1 MTKTVWIINQYGATP
16 QTGVGGRHHY
26 LARELGRRGY
36 RVCLVVASW
45 HHLLRDG
52 QPDAPEAIEECDG
65 YTLLRVR
72 VPRYAHAHDKM
83 RVLNWFL
90 FAWRLRRVPATL
102 AERDCAQPQAI
113 LYSSP
118 SLIPYLSAARLARR
132 LRARLIFEVRD
143 IWPLSLTEI
152 GSSSPNHP
160 LMRLMQWIEDRA
172 YQEADHVISNLPR
185 AVDHMVMRG
194 LPVERFTWIPNGISL
209 DEVTNPAP
217 LDPSHVAALSGG
229 GFILGYAG
237 TVGVAN
243 AMDVPLE
250 AAARLRDLPDLRLVL
265 VGNGR
270 DKPRLQARVAEL
282 DLEGQVEFLDPIP
295 KTQVQSLLVRFD
307 ACLLSWTDTPLYRF
321 GTSANKLFD
330 YFYSA
335 RPVIN
340 AYSGAE
346 DFVSAYDA
354 GLQVPAGDPDCFADA
369 VRKLYVMSPDER
381 ARLGAN
387 GQHAVLVH
395 FDYARLASRLEQV
408 LFDTSL

>member
-1 MTKTVWIINQYGATP
+1 MTKTVWIINQYGSTP
-16 QTGVGGRHHY
+16 QTGIGGRHHY

-52 QPDAPEAIEECDG
+52 QPDAPEAVEEGDG
-65 YTLLRVR
+65 YTLVRIR
-72 VPRYAHAHDKM
+72 VPRYAHAHDKKRM
-83 RVLNWFL
+83 LNWLL
-90 FAWRLRRVPATL
+90 FAKRLGQVSAL
-102 AERDCAQPQAI
+102 VAERNCAWPHAI

-143 IWPLSLTEI
+143 IWPLTLTEL
-152 GSSSPNHP
+152 GSFSINHP
-160 LMRLMQWIEDRA
+160 LIRLMQWIEDRA

-194 LPVERFTWIPNGISL
+194 LPAENFTWLPNGISL

-217 LDPSHVAALSGG
+217 LEPGHAATLSGG
-229 GFILGYAG
+229 GFVLGYAG
-237 TVGVAN
+237 TMGSAN
-243 AMDVPLE
+243 ALDVPLE
-250 AAARLRDLPDLRLVL
+250 AAVRLLDLPDLRFVL
-265 VGNGR
+265 VGKGR

-282 DLEGQVEFLDPIP
+282 GLKGRVEFLDPIP
-295 KTQVQSLLVRFD
+295 KAQVQSLLSRFD
-307 ACLLSWTDTPLYRF
+307 ACLLSQIDTPIYRF
-321 GTSANKLFD
+321 GTAPNKLFD
-330 YFYSA
+330 YFYAA

-346 DFVSAYDA
+346 DFVSAYNA
-354 GLQVPAGDPDCFADA
+354 GLQVPAGDPDGIADA
-369 VRKLYVMSPDER
+369 VRKLYVMSPDDR

-387 GQHAVLVH
+387 GRNAVLMH
-395 FDYARLASRLEQV
+395 FDYARIGSRLEQV
-408 LFDTSL
+408 LFDTSS